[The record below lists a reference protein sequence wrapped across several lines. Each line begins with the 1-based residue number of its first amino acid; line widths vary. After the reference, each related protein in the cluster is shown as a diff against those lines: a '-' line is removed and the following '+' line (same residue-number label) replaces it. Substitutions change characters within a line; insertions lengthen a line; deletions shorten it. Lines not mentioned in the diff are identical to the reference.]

1 MGRNKI
7 YILSLIIGIS
17 AIVFLNVNTFEERGS
32 DEEMLNS
39 KPLSSSKTQPT
50 FRDALFRS
58 IEAEITAAPSQALEK
73 QIKSLAEKTLNKYMD
88 IVAITGH
95 SEIQSLSYEDEWCD
109 AQVDL
114 RKEEYEY
121 AMMQQRE
128 FKGRRDTFTYSTPND
143 EHNIFRGI
151 DVPSDVLDGSGTSY
165 IYSEM
170 NAEELMQLAKK
181 DDVSALAE
189 ILRGDSSRE
198 TRRWASERLIILG
211 DVGRGLVS
219 VVGSFLALASV
230 YDDIEFKQKN
240 FLNALE
246 MVEYGLL
253 RKSTSAFRAFLLTIT
268 DESGRPRKGFEFI
281 SEIDP
286 NEIEKIKTR
295 AAQRYDIINQL
306 RLNENRSLLSDI
318 DEGRVLEDMY
328 NEELYFLYASYKNQ
342 VNTSLIPARWKESYL
357 LKNSCVERKLASD
370 HFFDTYLPKVQE
382 EINLLLANA
391 KNNLNH

>member
-1 MGRNKI
+1 
-7 YILSLIIGIS
+7 
-17 AIVFLNVNTFEERGS
+17 
-32 DEEMLNS
+32 
-39 KPLSSSKTQPT
+39 
-50 FRDALFRS
+50 
-58 IEAEITAAPSQALEK
+58 
-73 QIKSLAEKTLNKYMD
+73 
-88 IVAITGH
+88 
-95 SEIQSLSYEDEWCD
+95 
-109 AQVDL
+109 
-114 RKEEYEY
+114 
-121 AMMQQRE
+121 
-128 FKGRRDTFTYSTPND
+128 GRRDTFTYSIPND
-143 EHNIFRGI
+143 EHNIFRGL

-306 RLNENRSLLSDI
+306 RLNENRSSLSDI
-318 DEGRVLEDMY
+318 DEGRELEDMY
-328 NEELYFLYASYKNQ
+328 NEELYFLYSSYNNQ
-342 VNTSLIPARWKESYL
+342 ANTSLIPAHWKESYL
-357 LKNSCVERKLASD
+357 LKNSCVERKLASE